1 MTMSDMELMNEETG
15 EVLTLTDYLAQQQEI
30 EREILRLDSAIEMHR
45 ESLKAA
51 KDGQKKAYRDLRAT
65 VREIKILGGDA
76 KSPARARRKLKARK
90 TR

>member
-15 EVLTLTDYLAQQQEI
+15 EVLTLADYLAQQREI

-65 VREIKILGGDA
+65 VREIKVLGGTG
-76 KSPARARRKLKARK
+76 KLKAGARK
-90 TR
+90 RKGGK